1 MVKHFTTP
9 VTGTLRGV
17 LDNDITPR
25 DKISLNGLVMKKGKS
40 GGASMMLKT
49 GMGVAQYCTAFNYG
63 TLRPKKYLKSQD
75 IKIVD

>member
-1 MVKHFTTP
+1 
-9 VTGTLRGV
+9 
-17 LDNDITPR
+17 
-25 DKISLNGLVMKKGKS
+25 MKKGKS